1 MKGEYVLFD
10 SSDIPLELLKIIMA
24 EHNSRTAISIKGL
37 KKSFGE
43 HPVIWDLNLELEW
56 GKFLALFGT
65 NGSGKT
71 TLLKILASQI
81 QPDSG
86 QIIISGYD
94 QAKNPR
100 AIRRILGVVGHQ
112 HYLYDDLTCAENL
125 QFYGRL
131 YNLSQIS
138 NKIHSVLSRIDLAQ
152 YSGMKVRSLSH
163 GMQKRLALGRAILH
177 EPDILLLDEPEGGLD
192 QKSLGILHD
201 ISSEW
206 TSRKRSIIMTTH
218 NHDVGNSWSDN
229 VSILANG
236 ILKTD

>member
-1 MKGEYVLFD
+1 
-10 SSDIPLELLKIIMA
+10 MA
-24 EHNSRTAISIKGL
+24 KHNSGTAISVNGL

-43 HPVIWDLNLELEW
+43 NPVIWDLNLELEW

-138 NKIHSVLSRIDLAQ
+138 NK
-152 YSGMKVRSLSH
+152 
-163 GMQKRLALGRAILH
+163 KRLALGRAILH

>member
-1 MKGEYVLFD
+1 
-10 SSDIPLELLKIIMA
+10 MA
-24 EHNSRTAISIKGL
+24 KHNSRTAISIKGL

-43 HPVIWDLNLELEW
+43 NPVIWDLDLELEW
-56 GKFLALFGT
+56 GKFLALFGA

-81 QPDSG
+81 QADSG

-100 AIRRILGVVGHQ
+100 SIRRNIGVVGHQ

-138 NKIHSVLSRIDLAQ
+138 KRINSVLSKVDLEQ
-152 YSGMKVRSLSH
+152 YSGRKVKFLSH

-192 QKSLGILHD
+192 QRSLGILHD

-206 TSRKRSIIMTTH
+206 TSSNRSIIMTTH
-218 NHDVGNSWSDN
+218 NHDLGNRWSDN
-229 VSILANG
+229 VGILSNG
-236 ILKTD
+236 ILTTS

>member
-1 MKGEYVLFD
+1 MFD
-10 SSDIPLELLKIIMA
+10 SSVIPLELLKIIMA
-24 EHNSRTAISIKGL
+24 KHNSGTAISVNGL

-43 HPVIWDLNLELEW
+43 NPVIWDLNLELEW

-81 QPDSG
+81 EADSG

-94 QAKNPR
+94 HAKNAR
-100 AIRRILGVVGHQ
+100 AIRRNIGVVGHQ

-131 YNLSQIS
+131 YNLNQIS
-138 NKIHSVLSRIDLAQ
+138 ERISSVLSRVDLEQ
-152 YSGMKVRSLSH
+152 YSGRKVRSLSH

-177 EPDILLLDEPEGGLD
+177 EPAILLLDEPEGGLD
-192 QKSLGILHD
+192 ERSLGILHD

-206 TSRKRSIIMTTH
+206 TSRNRSIVMTTH
-218 NHDVGNSWSDN
+218 NHDLGNRWSDK
-229 VSILANG
+229 VGILSNG
-236 ILKTD
+236 ILRTD